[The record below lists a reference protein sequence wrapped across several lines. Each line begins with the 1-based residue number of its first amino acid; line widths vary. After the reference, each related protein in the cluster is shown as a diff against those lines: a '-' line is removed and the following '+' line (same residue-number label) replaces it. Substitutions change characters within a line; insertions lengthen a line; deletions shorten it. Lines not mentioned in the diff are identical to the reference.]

1 MGAGGPGGVGHG
13 HPDHDPAREHF
24 WCSAVPESAVIKSQA
39 IGATNA
45 PDAGAVENGSIQR
58 HTRIQATPEATVFR
72 GRSDCTLEARMGSF
86 EVIRRMRV
94 VPFGLGLVLILVAA
108 TLTPMAPLVFLAFP
122 MDTLLE
128 LTAKLI
134 FGL

>member
-1 MGAGGPGGVGHG
+1 
-13 HPDHDPAREHF
+13 
-24 WCSAVPESAVIKSQA
+24 
-39 IGATNA
+39 
-45 PDAGAVENGSIQR
+45 
-58 HTRIQATPEATVFR
+58 
-72 GRSDCTLEARMGSF
+72 MGSF